1 MSSTYSTS
9 LRIELQGT
17 GENSGTWGTIT
28 NNNFSQSLEF
38 SIAGVVDVACGDN
51 AVTTLTNADGPQSQA
66 NNQARNAHI
75 RLTGAH
81 GAVRIAQFPA
91 TQKIYLITNA
101 TTDSGSSGPYAMT
114 ARLGASGNTLT
125 IENGA
130 TRLVATD
137 GTNWYD
143 VFAGPGTVTA
153 PVDLNGQT
161 LTLDADAD
169 TTISA
174 ASDDVVTFKVAN
186 QNQLTLSDGAL
197 SPSTT
202 NDIDLGTASLE
213 FKDAFFDGTVRM
225 DAIGFGT
232 TAMTLPTADGS
243 ADQFIKTDGSGT
255 LSFGTVSTTT
265 KLDDIATGDAA
276 STLATSAGNITID
289 AQGND
294 TDIILK
300 GTDGNSDT
308 TFLTIDGSDAGK
320 ATFNAGAVFGSHVL
334 PGADDSYDLGSGTA
348 QWRDIYT
355 GDLNLNNTRSR
366 ANEVDGTAGHWTIQ
380 EGDENLFILNRLN
393 GKKYKFNLEE
403 IK

>member
-1 MSSTYSTS
+1 MASTYSTS

-174 ASDDVVTFKVAN
+174 ASDDVITFKVAN
-186 QNQLTLSDGAL
+186 ANQLTLSDGAL

-202 NDIDLGTASLE
+202 NDIDLGTSSLE

-232 TAMTLPTADGS
+232 TSMALPTGDGS
-243 ADQFIKTDGSGT
+243 DGQFIKTDGAGT
-255 LSFGTVSTTT
+255 LSFATVSTTT
-265 KLDDIATGDAA
+265 ALDDIATGDAA
-276 STLATSAGNITID
+276 SNLATSAGNITID

-294 TDIILK
+294 TDIIFK
-300 GTDGNSDT
+300 GTDNTADIT
-308 TFLTIDGSDAGK
+308 MLTLDGSDAGK
-320 ATFNAGAVFGSHVL
+320 ATFNAGAVFGGAVL
-334 PGADDSYDLGSGTA
+334 PAADDTHDLGSSTA

-355 GDLNLNNTRSR
+355 GDLNLNNTRTR
-366 ANEVDGTAGHWTIQ
+366 NNEVDGTSGHWTIQ

-393 GKKYKFNLEE
+393 GKKYKFKLEE
-403 IK
+403 IA

>member
-1 MSSTYSTS
+1 MASTFSTS

-28 NNNFSQSLEF
+28 NNNFPQSLEF
-38 SIAGVVDVACGDN
+38 SIAGTVNVACGDN

-81 GAVRIAQFPA
+81 GGVRIAQFPA

-114 ARLGASGNTLT
+114 ARLGSSGNTLT

-232 TAMTLPTADGS
+232 TSMALPTGDGS
-243 ADQFIKTDGSGT
+243 DGQFIKTDGAGT
-255 LSFGTVSTTT
+255 LSFATVSTSVAF
-265 KLDDIATGDAA
+265 DDITAGDSAVNV
-276 STLATSAGNITID
+276 TTTAGNITID

-294 TDIILK
+294 TDIIFK
-300 GTDGNSDT
+300 GTDNTADT
-308 TFLTIDGSDAGK
+308 TFLTIDGSEAGA
-320 ATFNAGAVFGSHVL
+320 ATFNAGATFGGTLL
-334 PGADDSYDLGSGTA
+334 PAADDTHDLGSSTA

-355 GDLNLNNTRSR
+355 GDLNLNNTRTR

-403 IK
+403 IA

>member
-9 LRIELQGT
+9 LRIELQAT
-17 GENSGTWGTIT
+17 GANSGTWGTIT

-174 ASDDVVTFKVAN
+174 ASDDVITFKVAN
-186 QNQLTLSDGAL
+186 ANQITLSDGAL

-202 NDIDLGTASLE
+202 NDIDLGTSSLE

-232 TAMTLPTADGS
+232 TSMTLPTGDGS
-243 ADQFIKTDGSGT
+243 DGQFIKTDGAGT

-276 STLATSAGNITID
+276 STLATSAGNIVID
-289 AQGND
+289 AQGDD

-300 GTDGNSDT
+300 GTDGGADT
-308 TFLTIDGSDAGK
+308 TFLTIDGSAAGN
-320 ATFNAGAVFGSHVL
+320 ATFNSGATFGGAVL
-334 PGADDSYDLGSGTA
+334 PSADDTHDLGSSTL

-355 GDLNLNNTRSR
+355 GDLNLNNTKSR
-366 ANEVDGTAGHWTIQ
+366 ANEVDGTSGHWTIQ

-403 IK
+403 IA

>member
-9 LRIELQGT
+9 LRIELQGS

-38 SIAGVVDVACGDN
+38 SIAGVTNVACGDA

-114 ARLGASGNTLT
+114 ARLGASGNTLS

-186 QNQLTLSDGAL
+186 QNQITLSDGAL
-197 SPSTT
+197 SPSTD
-202 NDIDLGTASLE
+202 NDIDLGTSSLE

-232 TAMTLPTADGS
+232 TSMALPTGDGS
-243 ADQFIKTDGSGT
+243 DGQFIKTDGSGT

-265 KLDDIATGDAA
+265 ALDDIATGDAA
-276 STLATSAGNITID
+276 SNLATSAGNITLD

-294 TDIILK
+294 TDIIFK
-300 GTDGNSDT
+300 GTDNTADIT
-308 TFLTIDGSDAGK
+308 MLTLDGSDAGT
-320 ATFNAGAVFGSHVL
+320 AIFNNHVL
-334 PGADDSYDLGSGTA
+334 PNSDDAQDLGSGTK

-355 GDLNLNNTRSR
+355 GDINLNNTKTRD
-366 ANEVDGTAGHWTIQ
+366 NEVDGTRGSWTIQ
-380 EGDENLFILNRLN
+380 EGEENLFILNRLN

-403 IK
+403 VK

>member
-9 LRIELQGT
+9 LRIELQGS

-38 SIAGVVDVACGDN
+38 SIAGVVSVACGNN

-66 NNQARNAHI
+66 NNQARNLHI

-81 GAVRIAQFPA
+81 SAIRIAQFPA

-153 PVDLNGQT
+153 PIDLNGQT

-186 QNQLTLSDGAL
+186 ANQITLSDGAL
-197 SPSTT
+197 SPSTD
-202 NDIDLGTASLE
+202 NDIDLGTSSLE

-232 TAMTLPTADGS
+232 TAMTLPTGDGS
-243 ADQFIKTDGSGT
+243 TGQFIKTDGSGT
-255 LSFGTVSTTT
+255 LSFATVSTSIA
-265 KLDDIATGDAA
+265 LDEIATGDAA
-276 STLATSAGNITID
+276 SSLATSAGNITLD

-294 TDIILK
+294 TDIIFK
-300 GTDGNSDT
+300 GTDNTADIT
-308 TFLTIDGSDAGK
+308 MLTLDGSDAGT
-320 ATFNAGAVFGSHVL
+320 AIFNNHVL
-334 PGADDSYDLGSGTA
+334 PNSDDAQDLGSGTK

-355 GDLNLNNTRSR
+355 GDINLNNTKTRD
-366 ANEVDGTAGHWTIQ
+366 NEVDGTRGSWTIQ
-380 EGDENLFILNRLN
+380 EGDDNLFILNRLN
-393 GKKYKFNLEE
+393 GKKYRFNLEE
-403 IK
+403 IE

>member
-114 ARLGASGNTLT
+114 VRLGASGNTLS

-143 VFAGPGTVTA
+143 VFAGPGTLTA

-169 TTISA
+169 STISA
-174 ASDDVVTFKVAN
+174 ASDDVITFKVAN
-186 QNQLTLSDGAL
+186 ENQITLSDGAL

-202 NDIDLGTASLE
+202 NNIDLGTSSLE

-232 TAMTLPTADGS
+232 TSMALPSADGTS
-243 ADQFIKTDGSGT
+243 GQFIRTDGSGT
-255 LSFGTVSTTT
+255 LSFATVSTSVA
-265 KLDDIATGDAA
+265 LDDIATGDAA
-276 STLATSAGNITID
+276 STLATSAGNITLD

-294 TDIILK
+294 TDIIFK
-300 GTDGNSDT
+300 GTDNSADIT
-308 TFLTIDGSDAGK
+308 MLTLDGSDAGA
-320 ATFNAGAVFGSHVL
+320 ATFNAGATFGGTLL
-334 PGADDSYDLGSGTA
+334 PAADDTHDLGSSTA

-355 GDLNLNNTRSR
+355 GDLNLNNTRTR
-366 ANEVDGTAGHWTIQ
+366 ANEVDGTSGHWTIQ

-403 IK
+403 IA

>member
-1 MSSTYSTS
+1 MASTFSTS

-38 SIAGVVDVACGDN
+38 AIAGVVDVACGDN

-114 ARLGASGNTLT
+114 ARLGSSGNTLT

-174 ASDDVVTFKVAN
+174 ASDDVITFKVAN
-186 QNQLTLSDGAL
+186 ANQLTLSDGAL

-202 NDIDLGTASLE
+202 NDIDLGTSSLE

-232 TAMTLPTADGS
+232 TSMALPTGDGS
-243 ADQFIKTDGSGT
+243 AGQFIKTDGSGT
-255 LSFGTVSTTT
+255 LSFATVSTTVAF
-265 KLDDIATGDAA
+265 DDITAGDSAVNV
-276 STLATSAGNITID
+276 TTTSGNITID

-294 TDIILK
+294 TDIIFK
-300 GTDGNSDT
+300 GTDNTADT
-308 TFLTIDGSDAGK
+308 TFLTIDGSAAGN
-320 ATFNAGAVFGSHVL
+320 ATFNSGATFGGAVL
-334 PGADDSYDLGSGTA
+334 PSADDTHDLGSSTL

-355 GDLNLNNTRSR
+355 GDLNLNNTRTR

-403 IK
+403 IA

>member
-1 MSSTYSTS
+1 MASTFSTG
-9 LRIELQGT
+9 LRIELQTT

-28 NNNFSQSLEF
+28 NNNFSQSIEF

-137 GTNWYD
+137 GTDWYD

-174 ASDDVVTFKVAN
+174 ASDDVITFKVAN
-186 QNQLTLSDGAL
+186 ANQLTLSDGAL

-232 TAMTLPTADGS
+232 TSMALPSADGTS
-243 ADQFIKTDGSGT
+243 GQFLRTDGSGT
-255 LSFGTVSTTT
+255 LSFATVSTSVAF
-265 KLDDIATGDAA
+265 DDITAGDSAVNV
-276 STLATSAGNITID
+276 TTTAGNITID
-289 AQGND
+289 AQGDN
-294 TDIILK
+294 TDIIFK
-300 GTDGNSDT
+300 GTDNTADT
-308 TFLTIDGSDAGK
+308 TFLTLDGSEAGT
-320 ATFNAGAVFGSHVL
+320 ATFNSGATFGGSVL
-334 PGADDSYDLGSGTA
+334 PSADDTHDLGSSTL

-355 GDLNLNNTRSR
+355 GDLNLNNTKTRN
-366 ANEVDGTAGHWTIQ
+366 NEVDGTSGHWTIQ

-393 GKKYKFNLEE
+393 GKKYRFNLEE
-403 IK
+403 IA

>member
-1 MSSTYSTS
+1 MASTYSTS

-174 ASDDVVTFKVAN
+174 ASDDVITFKVAN
-186 QNQLTLSDGAL
+186 ANQLTLSDGAL

-202 NDIDLGTASLE
+202 NDIDLGTSSLE

-232 TAMTLPTADGS
+232 TSMALPTGDGS
-243 ADQFIKTDGSGT
+243 DGQFIKTDGAGT
-255 LSFGTVSTTT
+255 LSFATVSTTT
-265 KLDDIATGDAA
+265 ALDDIATGDAA
-276 STLATSAGNITID
+276 SNLATSAGNITID

-300 GTDGNSDT
+300 GTDGGADT
-308 TFLTIDGSDAGK
+308 TFLTIDGSAAGN
-320 ATFNAGAVFGSHVL
+320 ATFNAGATFGGAVL
-334 PGADDSYDLGSGTA
+334 PAADDTHDLGSSTL

-355 GDLNLNNTRSR
+355 GDLNLNNTKTR
-366 ANEVDGTAGHWTIQ
+366 ANEVDGTSGHWTIQ

-403 IK
+403 IA

>member
-202 NDIDLGTASLE
+202 NDIDLGTSSLE

-232 TAMTLPTADGS
+232 TSMALPSADGTS
-243 ADQFIKTDGSGT
+243 GQFIRTDGSGT
-255 LSFGTVSTTT
+255 LSFATVSTSIA
-265 KLDDIATGDAA
+265 LDEIATGDAA
-276 STLATSAGNITID
+276 STLATSAGNITLD

-294 TDIILK
+294 TDIIFK
-300 GTDGNSDT
+300 GTDNTADIT
-308 TFLTIDGSDAGK
+308 MLTLDGSDAGA
-320 ATFNAGAVFGSHVL
+320 ATFNAGATFGGSVL
-334 PGADDSYDLGSGTA
+334 PSADDTHDLGSSTK

-355 GDLNLNNTRSR
+355 GDLNLNNTKTR

-403 IK
+403 IA